1 MRVFR
6 GVSATRVPSAVRAA
20 RARAVHLARAAS
32 TAWESRVI
40 PAARTVRTSCAAR
53 AAGAPRAARA
63 VRVALCCVPGV
74 VAVGL
79 LLMCA
84 VFVGP
89 GTPGEWG
96 RAAEGPVAFAGLG
109 ERAGRAGQ
117 HSEMPAAAAPVRR
130 VVGHPAAQ
138 PRVVLRAEW
147 LAGAVGTPPPA
158 RYADRVHAVFVHH
171 TDSPNGYDCADVP
184 HIIRYLYAG
193 QTEGRQWDDIGYNF
207 LVDRCGTIYEG
218 RAGGI
223 DRAVV
228 GAHTQGFN
236 QGSVGIAAIGTFTAG
251 VPVPQVMTDAVAALA
266 AWKLGLSDVDPRA
279 TVRLVSTHSL
289 SKYPA
294 GASGLF
300 SVVSGHSDGYYTQ
313 CPGAALA
320 AELRG
325 IRETAAQLQGRWD
338 H

>member
-6 GVSATRVPSAVRAA
+6 GVSATRVPVVVRAVGARVAATTWGGRAA
-20 RARAVHLARAAS
+20 RAAR
-32 TAWESRVI
+32 V
-40 PAARTVRTSCAAR
+40 V
-53 AAGAPRAARA
+53 
-63 VRVALCCVPGV
+63 LCCVPGV
-74 VAVGL
+74 AAVGI

-89 GTPGEWG
+89 G
-96 RAAEGPVAFAGLG
+96 AAGKSGDG
-109 ERAGRAGQ
+109 
-117 HSEMPAAAAPVRR
+117 PVRR
-130 VVGHPAAQ
+130 VVGHAAAQ
-138 PRVVLRAEW
+138 PRIVPRAEW
-147 LAGAVGTPPPA
+147 LGGEVPHQPPA

-184 HIIRYLYAG
+184 RLIHYLYAG

-223 DRAVV
+223 DRAVM

-251 VPVPQVMTDAVAALA
+251 TPVPRAMTDAVAALA

-279 TVRLVSTHSL
+279 TVRMVSTNSL
-289 SKYPA
+289 SKYRA
-294 GASGLF
+294 GTSGQF
-300 SVVSGHSDGYYTQ
+300 SAVSGHNDGYYTQ
-313 CPGAALA
+313 CPGAALTA
-320 AELRG
+320 ALPR
-325 IRETAAQLQGRWD
+325 IREEAARLQRR
-338 H
+338 